1 MFVFAEH
8 LFYHEEMYDPDQ
20 MFFPGDEQMFYP
32 EETGYPGDDVFYP
45 EGMDYPEGT
54 GYPDEAYY
62 DDVTEPIPMTSVD
75 PSHAV
80 PHTYYGDDQDDEPSD
95 DNAEGVPYEQY

>member
-1 MFVFAEH
+1 
-8 LFYHEEMYDPDQ
+8 MYDPDQ
-20 MFFPGDEQMFYP
+20 MFFPGADHEQMFYP
-32 EETGYPGDDVFYP
+32 DETGYPGNDVFYP
-45 EGMDYPEGT
+45 EGMDYPEGA

-95 DNAEGVPYEQY
+95 DNEGVPYEQY